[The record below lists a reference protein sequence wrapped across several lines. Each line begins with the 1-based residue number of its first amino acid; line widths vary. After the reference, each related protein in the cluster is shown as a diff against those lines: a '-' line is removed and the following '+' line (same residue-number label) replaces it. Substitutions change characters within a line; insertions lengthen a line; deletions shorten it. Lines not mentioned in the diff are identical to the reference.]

1 MDEDTKVDTVE
12 ASVETDAPLNLL
24 SEADVLEDPNVE
36 LVCVAEEAV
45 KTGAESDDGDGGE
58 MNSDD
63 AT

>member
-1 MDEDTKVDTVE
+1 MDAVE
-12 ASVETDAPLNLL
+12 ASVDTDAPLNLL

-45 KTGAESDDGDGGE
+45 KSGADDGDGGE
-58 MNSDD
+58 VNSDD